1 MTFWFRDFS
10 SSVLLKHS
18 TKPLYNTECTLS
30 LVEMGRFNGG
40 GSGGVG
46 GGGSEN
52 RLSDSTTCVDAD
64 GGYNQA
70 ADRTLL
76 TLKQ

>member
-46 GGGSEN
+46 GGGPRIGSATPPLVLMHTEAII
-52 RLSDSTTCVDAD
+52 RQQT
-64 GGYNQA
+64 GHF
-70 ADRTLL
+70 
-76 TLKQ
+76 